1 MMRANNSGT
10 PLNSMYSMYSS
21 PRRGTRNRR
30 PAALS
35 EEDGGN
41 INSQNKKNSIKSSA
55 TNTPIVAPSIAIRRA
70 KWKRPKC
77 CTEFQDAAM
86 FYKFSKADMG
96 KNSTEMPSI
105 PIELNIEAWYQ
116 ACCSVN

>member
-1 MMRANNSGT
+1 MRANNNGT
-10 PLNSMYSMYSS
+10 PLNSMYSMYFIAA
-21 PRRGTRNRR
+21 PRRSGPPPHR
-30 PAALS
+30 PIRKKM
-35 EEDGGN
+35 GGN

-86 FYKFSKADMG
+86 VTRVSKADMG

-105 PIELNIEAWYQ
+105 PIRN
-116 ACCSVN
+116 

>member
-1 MMRANNSGT
+1 
-10 PLNSMYSMYSS
+10 
-21 PRRGTRNRR
+21 
-30 PAALS
+30 
-35 EEDGGN
+35 
-41 INSQNKKNSIKSSA
+41 
-55 TNTPIVAPSIAIRRA
+55 
-70 KWKRPKC
+70 
-77 CTEFQDAAM
+77 M